1 MLIILNINKDYL
13 FLLFFLIINFILN
26 SIQKKC
32 VDFYKRNFKFMFGL
46 SQLCLIIFYFW
57 ENYITKEMK
66 KKFNQ
71 MKKNKTQITIIFLIV
86 FSIIFFVI
94 YNYIE
99 FYFKSNLNIFESY
112 ITISLL
118 LILIDLI
125 FFKKHFYSHHIISIN
140 LNVFLLIYFII
151 TKKKYVLNDI
161 FFIIKYYSYSFSFF
175 LIKYINTIYYINIFL
190 LGSLSGISFLVQYF
204 IHNPYGIC
212 IIINQN
218 NFLYVMIFFIVVLI
232 QVFLYFIIVLK
243 LGVIH
248 AFIIDSLSN
257 FILLSF
263 DLSKINKIEIII
275 IGLSI
280 ISCLIYLEIME
291 LNFCGLNHNIK
302 KNIGNRAMKE
312 IKDEIEQFNNS
323 SIGDSFEIN

>member
-13 FLLFFLIINFILN
+13 YLLFFLIINFILN
-26 SIQKKC
+26 LIQKKY
-32 VDFYKRNFKFMFGL
+32 DFYKRNLNFIFGL

-57 ENYITKEMK
+57 EKYLTKEMK

-71 MKKNKTQITIIFLIV
+71 MKKNKTQKTIIFLIV

-99 FYFKSNLNIFESY
+99 FNFKSNLTILESY

-125 FFKKHFYSHHIISIN
+125 FFKKHFYSHHIISIH
-140 LNVFLLIYFII
+140 LNIFLIIYFII
-151 TKKKYVLNDI
+151 TKKKYGLTDI

-190 LGSLSGISFLVQYF
+190 LGSLSGMSFLVQYF
-204 IHNPYGIC
+204 IHNGIY

-218 NFLYVMIFFIVVLI
+218 NLLYVMIFFIVVLI
-232 QVFLYFIIVLK
+232 QVFLYFMIVLK

-263 DLSKINKIEIII
+263 DLSKINIIEIII

-302 KNIGNRAMKE
+302 KIIGNRAIKE
-312 IKDEIEQFNNS
+312 IKDELEQFNNS
-323 SIGDSFEIN
+323 SIDDIFEIN

>member
-13 FLLFFLIINFILN
+13 YFLFFLIINFILN
-26 SIQKKC
+26 LIQTKYI
-32 VDFYKRNFKFMFGL
+32 DFYKRNFNFMLGL

-57 ENYITKEMK
+57 EKYFTTEMK

-71 MKKNKTQITIIFLIV
+71 MEENKNKITIIFLIA
-86 FSIIFFVI
+86 FTIIFFVI
-94 YNYIE
+94 YNYIHLN
-99 FYFKSNLNIFESY
+99 FKTNLNILERY

-125 FFKKHFYSHHIISIN
+125 FFKKHFYSHHIISIIIN
-140 LNVFLLIYFII
+140 LFLIIYFII
-151 TKKKYVLNDI
+151 TKKKYLLTDI

-175 LIKYINTIYYINIFL
+175 LIKYINTIFFIDIFL
-190 LGSLSGISFLVQYF
+190 LGSLSGITFLVQYF
-204 IHNPYGIC
+204 IHNPSGIY

-218 NFLYVMIFFIVVLI
+218 NFFYVIMFFTVLLI
-232 QVFLYFIIVLK
+232 QAFLYFIIVLK

-248 AFIIDSLSN
+248 GFIIDSLSN

-263 DLSKINKIEIII
+263 DLSKNILEIII

-291 LNFCGLNHNIK
+291 LNFCDLNHNIK
-302 KNIGNRAMKE
+302 KNIGKRAINE
-312 IKDEIEQFNNS
+312 IMNEVESFNNS
-323 SIGDSFEIN
+323 SFSDIIDKN

>member
-13 FLLFFLIINFILN
+13 YFLFFLIINFILN
-26 SIQKKC
+26 LIQKNYT
-32 VDFYKRNFKFMFGL
+32 DFYKKNFNFMFGL

-57 ENYITKEMK
+57 EKYITKEMK
-66 KKFNQ
+66 KKFHQ
-71 MKKNKTQITIIFLIV
+71 LKKNKNKITKNFLIA

-94 YNYIE
+94 YSYIE
-99 FYFKSNLNIFESY
+99 FNFKSNLNILERY

-118 LILIDLI
+118 LILIDFI

-140 LNVFLLIYFII
+140 VNIFLIIYCII

-161 FFIIKYYSYSFSFF
+161 FFIIKYYSYSFSFL
-175 LIKYINTIYYINIFL
+175 LIKYINTIYFINIFL

-204 IHNPYGIC
+204 IHNHYEIF
-212 IIINQN
+212 ITINQYY
-218 NFLYVMIFFIVVLI
+218 FFYVMIFFIIVLI
-232 QVFLYFIIVLK
+232 QVFLYCIIILK

-263 DLSKINKIEIII
+263 GLSKINIIEIII

-280 ISCLIYLEIME
+280 ISCLIYLEIIE
-291 LNFCGLNHNIK
+291 LNFCDLNHNIK
-302 KNIGNRAMKE
+302 NNIGKRAINE
-312 IKDEIEQFNNS
+312 IKNEVESFNNS
-323 SIGDSFEIN
+323 SILISEIFQ

>member
-71 MKKNKTQITIIFLIV
+71 MKKNKTQITIIFLIA

-140 LNVFLLIYFII
+140 LNVFLIIYFII

-175 LIKYINTIYYINIFL
+175 LIKYINTIYCINFSTIFY
-190 LGSLSGISFLVQYF
+190 S
-204 IHNPYGIC
+204 
-212 IIINQN
+212 
-218 NFLYVMIFFIVVLI
+218 
-232 QVFLYFIIVLK
+232 
-243 LGVIH
+243 
-248 AFIIDSLSN
+248 
-257 FILLSF
+257 
-263 DLSKINKIEIII
+263 
-275 IGLSI
+275 
-280 ISCLIYLEIME
+280 
-291 LNFCGLNHNIK
+291 
-302 KNIGNRAMKE
+302 
-312 IKDEIEQFNNS
+312 
-323 SIGDSFEIN
+323 

>member
-13 FLLFFLIINFILN
+13 YLLFYLIINFILN
-26 SIQKKC
+26 LIQKNYT
-32 VDFYKRNFKFMFGL
+32 DFYKKNFNFMFGL

-57 ENYITKEMK
+57 EKYITKEMK
-66 KKFNQ
+66 KKFHQ
-71 MKKNKTQITIIFLIV
+71 LKKNKNKITKNFLIA

-94 YNYIE
+94 YSYIE
-99 FYFKSNLNIFESY
+99 FNFKSNLNILERY

-118 LILIDLI
+118 LILIDFI

-140 LNVFLLIYFII
+140 VNIFLIIYCII

-161 FFIIKYYSYSFSFF
+161 FFIIKYYSYSFSFL
-175 LIKYINTIYYINIFL
+175 LIKYINTIYFINIFL

-204 IHNPYGIC
+204 IHNGIY

-218 NFLYVMIFFIVVLI
+218 NLLYVMIFFIVVLI

-263 DLSKINKIEIII
+263 DLSKINIIEIII

-302 KNIGNRAMKE
+302 KKNRKKSNE
-312 IKDEIEQFNNS
+312 RN
-323 SIGDSFEIN
+323 

>member
-13 FLLFFLIINFILN
+13 YLLFFLIINFILN
-26 SIQKKC
+26 LIQTKYI
-32 VDFYKRNFKFMFGL
+32 DFYKRNFNFMLGL

-57 ENYITKEMK
+57 EKYITKEMK

-71 MKKNKTQITIIFLIV
+71 MEENKNKITIIFLIA
-86 FSIIFFVI
+86 FTIIFFVI
-94 YNYIE
+94 YNYIHLN
-99 FYFKSNLNIFESY
+99 FKTNLNILERY

-118 LILIDLI
+118 LILIDFI

-140 LNVFLLIYFII
+140 VNIFLIIYCII

-175 LIKYINTIYYINIFL
+175 LIKYINTIFFIDIFL
-190 LGSLSGISFLVQYF
+190 LGSLSGITFLVQYF
-204 IHNPYGIC
+204 IHNPSGIY

-218 NFLYVMIFFIVVLI
+218 NFFYVIIFFIVLLI
-232 QVFLYFIIVLK
+232 QAFLYFIIVLK

-248 AFIIDSLSN
+248 GFIIDSLSN

-263 DLSKINKIEIII
+263 DLSKINIIEIII

-280 ISCLIYLEIME
+280 ISCLIYLEIIE
-291 LNFCGLNHNIK
+291 LNFCDLNHNVK
-302 KNIGNRAMKE
+302 KNIGKRATNE
-312 IKDEIEQFNNS
+312 IKNEVESFNNS
-323 SIGDSFEIN
+323 SILISEIFQ